1 MSTIA
6 PDRPLLTVREA
17 AARLRVSEKTVRRLI
32 GAEILPALRIG
43 GSIRVDPDELQAW
56 LYGDVSGDGSR
67 QGQLRADAEDPAER
81 RETSIPARQSSSR
94 AHAGAER

>member
-1 MSTIA
+1 MSTLA

-43 GSIRVDPDELQAW
+43 GSIRVDPDQLRAW
-56 LYGDVSGDGSR
+56 LYGDVSDDGSR
-67 QGQLRADAEDPAER
+67 QGQLRAGADPAER
-81 RETSIPARQSSSR
+81 DETSKSPTQSNPSQL
-94 AHAGAER
+94 AGAV